1 MRTTQIDTRITLA
14 ALSVALIASAFIP
27 KHAHALQ
34 GGEDPAL
41 LPVLVDKRFG
51 NDGRHQL
58 SLLFSTSMADDRT
71 ADDKKKTM
79 ADKFIE
85 SLGGGLSYGYNFSD
99 MLGMELS
106 GGYFNGEETNILT
119 QIRTLTS
126 GGSSDLLLSDL
137 YQTTWFAT
145 VNFLMVPFYGK
156 MSFAAEFDPAYDLFL
171 LIGAGGNG
179 LRVLQSDG
187 AYATSVG
194 AMFDF
199 GIGFRFYVTRMIALR
214 LELRDYFFPEAGTCD
229 SCSGVT
235 NSLHFQGGL
244 QFAFGGE

>member
-1 MRTTQIDTRITLA
+1 MRTTQINTRITLA

-58 SLLFSTSMADDRT
+58 SLLFSTSMAD
-71 ADDKKKTM
+71 
-79 ADKFIE
+79 KFIE

-99 MLGMELS
+99 MLGVEFS

-171 LIGAGGNG
+171 LVGAGGNG
-179 LRVLQSDG
+179 LRVLQSNG
-187 AYATSVG
+187 VYATSVG
-194 AMFDF
+194 AMFNF
-199 GIGFRFYVTRMIALR
+199 GIGFRFYVTRLVALR
-214 LELRDYFFPEAGTCD
+214 LELRDYFFPEAGTCEA
-229 SCSGVT
+229 CSGVT